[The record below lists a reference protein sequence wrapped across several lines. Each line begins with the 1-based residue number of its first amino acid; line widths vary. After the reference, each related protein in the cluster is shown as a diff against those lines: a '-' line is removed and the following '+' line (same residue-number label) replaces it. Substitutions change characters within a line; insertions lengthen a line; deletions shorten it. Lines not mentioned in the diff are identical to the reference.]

1 MTEETRTQGEDRPA
15 VGMLTMELVVAAL
28 LFAIGAAVA
37 ISSFK
42 LGARWAD
49 DGPQSGYFP
58 FYIGIILCICSLV
71 TFVQGLSGK
80 LGANRSFVDRG
91 PLRQVMS
98 VLVPAAGYVL
108 LIQLIG
114 IYVAA
119 AVYITF
125 FMIWLGRY
133 SWLKGDSLGIGVSA
147 FAFVLVEVWFQ
158 VPLYK
163 GGWFDPLSFLG
174 Y

>member
-1 MTEETRTQGEDRPA
+1 MSEHSHTEGRDEPA
-15 VGMLTMELVVAAL
+15 VGTLTMELVVAAL
-28 LFAIGAAVA
+28 LFIIGAAVS

-42 LGARWAD
+42 LGARWGD

-58 FYIGIILCICSLV
+58 FYIGLIICVCSLV
-71 TFVQGLSGK
+71 TFVQALTGK
-80 LGANRSFVDRG
+80 LGTNRTFVDKG

-98 VLVPAAGYVL
+98 VLIPAAVYVL
-108 LIQLIG
+108 GIQLIG
-114 IYVAA
+114 IYVASA
-119 AVYITF
+119 LYITF

-133 SWLKGDSLGIGVSA
+133 SWLKSISLGIGVSI
-147 FAFVLVEVWFQ
+147 FAFLMFEIWFQ

-163 GGWFDPLSFLG
+163 GSLIDPLSFLG

>member
-1 MTEETRTQGEDRPA
+1 MSENSHTEGRDEPA
-15 VGMLTMELVVAAL
+15 VGTLTMELVVAAL
-28 LFAIGAAVA
+28 LFTIGAAVA

-42 LGARWAD
+42 LGARWGD

-58 FYIGIILCICSLV
+58 FYIGLIICICSLV
-71 TFVQGLSGK
+71 TFVQAFTGK
-80 LGANRSFVDRG
+80 LGANRSFVDKG

-98 VLVPAAGYVL
+98 VLLPAAVYVL
-108 LIQLIG
+108 GIQLIG
-114 IYVAA
+114 IYVAS

-133 SWLKGDSLGIGVSA
+133 SWLKSISLGIGVSA
-147 FAFVLVEVWFQ
+147 FAFLMFEIWFQ

-163 GGWFDPLSFLG
+163 GSLIDPLSFLG